1 MKNVLFPF
9 DAVVVNTIYYE
20 GEKNEQKMVQ
30 WKGIDTE
37 SCVFTQRIPPNS
49 FIKQTN
55 THTHTRSDAWCES
68 LRLSHAYNSCEFR
81 SRDSKR
87 NMESGP
93 VGEKLGKRYTKTP
106 IAREWER
113 WRLNR
118 SITAE
123 RKVKALYSLRFV
135 EVKFSDCS
143 ASFGRLAIEQTYK
156 CTRSRR
162 VISSYC

>member
-1 MKNVLFPF
+1 MSKKCLDSELLLGPMERDWYGKLCVHTT
-9 DAVVVNTIYYE
+9 NTI
-20 GEKNEQKMVQ
+20 KFIH
-30 WKGIDTE
+30 WK
-37 SCVFTQRIPPNS
+37 SSNKP
-49 FIKQTN
+49 

-93 VGEKLGKRYTKTP
+93 VGEKLGKRPTKTP